1 MKNSLDDACPFLSQ
15 QVCLVQR
22 IYSPN
27 LEWARYE
34 MQGRG
39 KEEYL
44 GEEDYIYTH
53 DIALHSNVMDINKLP
68 A

>member
-1 MKNSLDDACPFLSQ
+1 MI
-15 QVCLVQR
+15 QR

-27 LEWARYE
+27 LEWAGYE

-39 KEEYL
+39 KEKYL